1 MTNVK
6 MYDRD
11 GRHVM
16 GSSLTVCI

>member
-6 MYDRD
+6 MYDRY